1 MSYGENSMEKRCW
14 ENLSSKY
21 APNKRGIKT
30 TSFIDTWYFCNKYNV
45 TNTFDSTKKRDSFS
59 QAMRQKGWCFTL
71 SGDQPPAHHNKGSWR
86 QSISRPAWVKIYTFQ
101 THIIHRLGWRGNN
114 VSIEV
119 VESGDQPP
127 AHHNKGS
134 WRSEGRPT
142 ENLRCSN
149 SKSFRI
155 PNQMGEVRARG
166 VNMRGKLLNQ
176 DINFVS
182 ILSPY
187 SWIGRR

>member
-1 MSYGENSMEKRCW
+1 MSHGENSMEKRCW

-86 QSISRPAWVKIYTFQ
+86 QSISRPAWVKIYTLLIKSWTLLICPSWSNVAECNILKSSLKSNFALLHFSYLLYC
-101 THIIHRLGWRGNN
+101 TSFILYVCLIARFLPTTCINNKRGSHENRLAYDCPGN
-114 VSIEV
+114 V
-119 VESGDQPP
+119 
-127 AHHNKGS
+127 
-134 WRSEGRPT
+134 
-142 ENLRCSN
+142 
-149 SKSFRI
+149 
-155 PNQMGEVRARG
+155 M
-166 VNMRGKLLNQ
+166 KLT
-176 DINFVS
+176 S
-182 ILSPY
+182 T
-187 SWIGRR
+187 